1 MSCVSSEGRGIAFS
15 STGFTKG
22 VHYWEVKLEQADIGS
37 VFIGVAEKPN
47 GSGSGS
53 SYGHDNTNRLNRW
66 HGWGFVNF
74 RATYTAGAERIYGAH
89 CHAGDTV
96 GVLLDCDAGR
106 LSFFFDGLKYGEH
119 ILNDLGCAFENISP
133 FGFNVDGCGSGGAAQ
148 GAPSGSEG
156 GRSGRYPAQG
166 AVRPRALWPVIG
178 LRNHG
183 DRVTLSPKWMSSYG
197 IDGLSTVRNAVAVD
211 EIFHWYSSGAAG
223 VEDMPEWFLKEAFAE
238 YHRWASKKWY
248 HTVTR
253 GSGPYRS
260 PNIGLELDL
269 DCSPLACA
277 CASALLGLKL
287 PLLSGDKVKL
297 KRSAGRILELA
308 EEAIVLGAFQGR
320 LYYRIVSQ
328 KSEGGSLT
336 EGGGRAWCWDESE
349 VVDGLIPID
358 TPKCLG
364 VELPLMNRFKCTSAG
379 GLKIV
384 YEGGAV
390 VRSDLEI
397 FDGSMNLGSIPCDEI
412 VPQVDVLERRVNS
425 CGVVRY
431 RVRFQSLE
439 GWISSKIRGG
449 KEEAIVAAVE
459 STENSEEEMPSFF
472 TAQECAEKWH
482 ELFAERA
489 KNENDGVSSLPDL
502 QFDFASFK
510 SLASSGTIEGLS
522 SVESDSFL
530 SRVLSAICDFSES
543 GNVLYAPI
551 DHVASAISFA
561 LVSSTGKTIPTSTL
575 AKHAN
580 QAAATLFASLN
591 RPLPSF
597 DSIMA
602 RVAMLRA
609 LNRRAR
615 VALPWLSVRPCQESS
630 AMLGGIRGHGT
641 SIDRAG
647 RHYRSS
653 TDETWSQV
661 ESVASKL
668 RAHRGLLFS
677 SVKRDLLQSITEVT
691 TTPTPLSHDEYEL
704 PREIRTVRLNRLKA
718 RRVIASTDS
727 SAKRKHSVFA
737 QLQNETKSWGG
748 AALRRGF
755 VAKGHGG
762 QKRAFKV
769 KLIGEGVNDY
779 SGPYRE
785 AFTDAFSEILN
796 LDDQGSGA
804 LGVLDATPNN
814 VSQIGENRGI
824 FMFSS
829 NGVDVSVSGDE
840 KNVTS
845 AEEERI
851 LNSFSS
857 LAFTRDERSREVE
870 EALVFLGRLTG
881 TAFRHGIPLD
891 LPLPLESTWRA
902 IVEEYTSESKR
913 MNELDE
919 LAAKQQQG
927 TSGRSASLKWQQR
940 MLNSFVEGLSNVI
953 PVEILTILTGEELRD
968 IICGN
973 PDIDV
978 DLLKRVVEYEGFEAT
993 DSVVEYF
1000 WETLREFTNGERKK
1014 FLQFVWARN
1023 RLPMKESDFEAPFK
1037 IQRDSS
1043 EQNKDKALPSAS
1055 TCFFSLSL
1063 PQYSNKEILKEKLL
1077 FAINNVATMET
1088 DFQTNAVEISEGYR
1102 AF

>member
-1 MSCVSSEGRGIAFS
+1 
-15 STGFTKG
+15 
-22 VHYWEVKLEQADIGS
+22 
-37 VFIGVAEKPN
+37 
-47 GSGSGS
+47 
-53 SYGHDNTNRLNRW
+53 
-66 HGWGFVNF
+66 
-74 RATYTAGAERIYGAH
+74 
-89 CHAGDTV
+89 
-96 GVLLDCDAGR
+96 
-106 LSFFFDGLKYGEH
+106 
-119 ILNDLGCAFENISP
+119 
-133 FGFNVDGCGSGGAAQ
+133 
-148 GAPSGSEG
+148 
-156 GRSGRYPAQG
+156 
-166 AVRPRALWPVIG
+166 
-178 LRNHG
+178 
-183 DRVTLSPKWMSSYG
+183 
-197 IDGLSTVRNAVAVD
+197 
-211 EIFHWYSSGAAG
+211 
-223 VEDMPEWFLKEAFAE
+223 
-238 YHRWASKKWY
+238 
-248 HTVTR
+248 
-253 GSGPYRS
+253 
-260 PNIGLELDL
+260 
-269 DCSPLACA
+269 
-277 CASALLGLKL
+277 
-287 PLLSGDKVKL
+287 
-297 KRSAGRILELA
+297 
-308 EEAIVLGAFQGR
+308 
-320 LYYRIVSQ
+320 
-328 KSEGGSLT
+328 
-336 EGGGRAWCWDESE
+336 
-349 VVDGLIPID
+349 
-358 TPKCLG
+358 
-364 VELPLMNRFKCTSAG
+364 
-379 GLKIV
+379 
-384 YEGGAV
+384 
-390 VRSDLEI
+390 
-397 FDGSMNLGSIPCDEI
+397 
-412 VPQVDVLERRVNS
+412 
-425 CGVVRY
+425 
-431 RVRFQSLE
+431 
-439 GWISSKIRGG
+439 
-449 KEEAIVAAVE
+449 
-459 STENSEEEMPSFF
+459 
-472 TAQECAEKWH
+472 
-482 ELFAERA
+482 
-489 KNENDGVSSLPDL
+489 
-502 QFDFASFK
+502 
-510 SLASSGTIEGLS
+510 
-522 SVESDSFL
+522 
-530 SRVLSAICDFSES
+530 
-543 GNVLYAPI
+543 
-551 DHVASAISFA
+551 
-561 LVSSTGKTIPTSTL
+561 
-575 AKHAN
+575 
-580 QAAATLFASLN
+580 
-591 RPLPSF
+591 
-597 DSIMA
+597 
-602 RVAMLRA
+602 MLRA

-829 NGVDVSVSGDE
+829 NGVDVSVSGDD

-927 TSGRSASLKWQQR
+927 TSGRSALLKWQQR

-1000 WETLREFTNGERKK
+1000 WETLREFTNDERKK

-1088 DFQTNAVEISEGYR
+1088 DFQTNAAEISEGYR